1 MIKLYWWMNKN
12 NDNAELMMCSGLFIC
27 LLSVLCFPTIY
38 LTFAGVV
45 FATVRLLWIVV
56 RACLCSKFDETDEE
70 RLEREDHLYC

>member
-1 MIKLYWWMNKN
+1 MIKLYWLMNKH
-12 NDNAELMMCSGLFIC
+12 NDIAELMMSSGLFIC
-27 LLSVLCFPTIY
+27 LLLWGFFPTIY

-45 FATVRLLWIVV
+45 FAGVRFLWIVV